1 MASVSFSVN
10 GTNEV
15 VHDLTRFRQ
24 NVTRAKPVFVGMA
37 EHVAG
42 MQRDQFNTEGQHY
55 GPGWA
60 ALSPKYQSW
69 KAKRRPGRKILVFDG
84 NLKAAAAPTKAS
96 GFDIYRVS
104 DKGMEVGVSYA
115 KTPVAQYHQEGTKRM
130 RSRPIMGDPT
140 RADQKALTKI
150 LHEHLIKGVRGV
162 R

>member
-1 MASVSFSVN
+1 MASVSFNVT

-15 VHDLTRFRQ
+15 IHDLTRFRQ
-24 NVTRAKPVFVGMA
+24 NVSRARPVFAAMA

-42 MQRDQFNTEGQHY
+42 MQRDQFATEGRHY

-60 ALSPKYQSW
+60 LLSPKYEAW
-69 KAKRRPGRKILVFDG
+69 KSKRRPGRKILVFDG
-84 NLKAAAAPTKAS
+84 DLKAAAAPDQAR

-115 KTPVAQYHQEGTKRM
+115 KTPHARYHQEGTTRM
-130 RSRPIMGDPT
+130 RSRPLMVQPT

-150 LHEHLIKGVRGV
+150 LHTALVKGVGAAR
-162 R
+162 